1 MTWLGQKPESEPTR
15 STQPAVAANPQ
26 VAPQSVPTAPIQR
39 MEPPKVASIGKSLHV
54 KGELRGS
61 EDLAIE
67 GRVEG
72 KIALTGFSVTIGQA
86 GKVSAEIHAKTV
98 VIGGLVEGDI
108 TADERVEVAATGT
121 VVGNIRSPRVVLNDG
136 ARFKGSI
143 DMESKSAPRTS
154 AAETLAYSGAT
165 RS

>member
-15 STQPAVAANPQ
+15 STQPTVAANPQ
-26 VAPQSVPTAPIQR
+26 VAPQPIPAAPIQR
-39 MEPPKVASIGKSLHV
+39 MEPKVASIGKSLHV

-121 VVGNIRSPRVVLNDG
+121 VVGNIRSPRVVLIDG

-143 DMESKSAPRTS
+143 DMESKSAPRTA

-165 RS
+165 RG